1 MLFELPLVLGVHE
14 VQLVL
19 ELSDL
24 VVQVPDHV
32 RLVLHCTGA
41 RPMQAAVLE
50 IVDIAEVSALADL
63 VKLLSEVLLSS
74 LVVAFQFVLLDLHV
88 LDLSGQLVQSGLLS
102 RTSVLSRAEA
112 A

>member
-1 MLFELPLVLGVHE
+1 
-14 VQLVL
+14 
-19 ELSDL
+19 
-24 VVQVPDHV
+24 
-32 RLVLHCTGA
+32 
-41 RPMQAAVLE
+41 MQAAVLE

-63 VKLLSEVLLSS
+63 VELLPEVLLSS

-88 LDLSGQLVQSGLLS
+88 LDLSGQLVQSSLLS